1 MHNTP
6 GLAASAAAATRRNA
20 WFRGLLHA
28 RLRHL
33 TDGRLRLEDDVGCA
47 EYGTPTERC
56 GLTVTVRVHDLAAYR
71 RMVLRGTIGAG
82 ESFMDGE
89 WSSDDLTGLIRI
101 LLVNRAVMD
110 GMEKGLARLTHPLFK
125 AYHWLHRNT
134 LRGSRTNIAQH
145 YDLSNE
151 FYQLFLD
158 ETLMYS
164 CAVFPD
170 PSSTLHEASVAK
182 NDLICRKLQLKPGDH
197 LLEIGTGWGGFAL
210 HAAQHYGCR
219 ITTTTIS
226 ERQWELATRRI
237 AESGLSERVTVLFQD
252 YRTLQGRYDKIV
264 SIEMLEAVGHT
275 YYDTYFRRCSEL
287 LAPDGLMLLQTITI
301 ADRTFEEAKH
311 RVDFIQRY
319 IFPGGCLP
327 SVAAITQSL
336 ARHTDLAVFH
346 LDDIG
351 PHYVTTLQRWRDR
364 FVDQLDAVRALG
376 FSDRFIRM
384 WLFYLGYCEGGFAER
399 AISNV
404 QMLLTKPECRRVPL
418 AAVAP

>member
-1 MHNTP
+1 
-6 GLAASAAAATRRNA
+6 
-20 WFRGLLHA
+20 
-28 RLRHL
+28 
-33 TDGRLRLEDDVGCA
+33 
-47 EYGTPTERC
+47 
-56 GLTVTVRVHDLAAYR
+56 
-71 RMVLRGTIGAG
+71 
-82 ESFMDGE
+82 
-89 WSSDDLTGLIRI
+89 
-101 LLVNRAVMD
+101 
-110 GMEKGLARLTHPLFK
+110 
-125 AYHWLHRNT
+125 
-134 LRGSRTNIAQH
+134 
-145 YDLSNE
+145 
-151 FYQLFLD
+151 
-158 ETLMYS
+158 
-164 CAVFPD
+164 
-170 PSSTLHEASVAK
+170 
-182 NDLICRKLQLKPGDH
+182 
-197 LLEIGTGWGGFAL
+197 
-210 HAAQHYGCR
+210 
-219 ITTTTIS
+219 
-226 ERQWELATRRI
+226 
-237 AESGLSERVTVLFQD
+237 VTVLFQD

-264 SIEMLEAVGHT
+264 SIEMLEAVGHA

-301 ADRTFEEAKH
+301 ADCTFEEAKH

-364 FVDQLDAVRALG
+364 FVDQLDAVKALG

-404 QMLLTKPECRRVPL
+404 QMLLTKPECRRAPL